1 MGMPPF
7 IHSARPSACA
17 PVRPSAVY
25 SPSLAYSIATP
36 GSLTSA

>member
-17 PVRPSAVY
+17 PVRPCAPYATASFAADSAPRIFAV
-25 SPSLAYSIATP
+25 
-36 GSLTSA
+36 